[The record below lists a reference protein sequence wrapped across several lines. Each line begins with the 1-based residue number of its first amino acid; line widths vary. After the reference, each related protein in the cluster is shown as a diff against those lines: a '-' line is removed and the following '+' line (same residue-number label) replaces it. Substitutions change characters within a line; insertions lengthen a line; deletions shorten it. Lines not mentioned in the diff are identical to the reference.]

1 VNGPNRRLA
10 PAKLGK
16 GLGRAGGGGG
26 GGGGGARTS
35 GKNFERFTLRTV
47 RENVTHRSEETDN
60 QTQT

>member
-1 VNGPNRRLA
+1 MNGPNRRLA

-26 GGGGGARTS
+26 GRPS

>member
-1 VNGPNRRLA
+1 MNGPNRRLA

-26 GGGGGARTS
+26 GARTS
-35 GKNFERFTLRTV
+35 GKNFERFTLRIV